1 MTTSER
7 CQANLLVA
15 VHQSGQAVLTVHER
29 HSRIVIATR
38 PANKAA
44 DRIARHLTVIRDWQ
58 CLSFAAMGSHL
69 ASGTRA

>member
-1 MTTSER
+1 VTTFER

-15 VHQSGQAVLTVHER
+15 VHQIRSAVLTVHER

-44 DRIARHLTVIRDWQ
+44 DRIARHVTVIRDWQ
-58 CLSFAAMGSHL
+58 YLSFAPVVSHL
-69 ASGTRA
+69 ANGTRA